1 MDKDVIY
8 VYTQTHTQW
17 EITHLI
23 RKGNLVIC
31 NNMDGSR
38 VYYAQWNKSD
48 RKTLHDLICMWNLNQ
63 TKQKEKQ
70 TNRYRGET
78 EWREMTG

>member
-17 EITHLI
+17 KIIHLI

-38 VYYAQWNKSD
+38 VYYAQ
-48 RKTLHDLICMWNLNQ
+48 
-63 TKQKEKQ
+63 
-70 TNRYRGET
+70 
-78 EWREMTG
+78 